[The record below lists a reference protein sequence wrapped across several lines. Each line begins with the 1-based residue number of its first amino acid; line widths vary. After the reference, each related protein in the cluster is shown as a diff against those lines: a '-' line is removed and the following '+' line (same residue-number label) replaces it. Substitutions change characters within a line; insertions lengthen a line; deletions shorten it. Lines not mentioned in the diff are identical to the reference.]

1 MWKRNTQELETES
14 YKQLRNVWKEKK
26 KPSTGKSTPSGNLVT
41 NGQL

>member
-1 MWKRNTQELETES
+1 MWKRNTQELEN
-14 YKQLRNVWKEKK
+14 YKQLRNVPTKEKK